1 MKFHRIGIVAGLFFL
16 TACQQEN
23 ILQESAELLPNEL
36 FPVEFAALEGY
47 QPSSAS
53 RESGYD
59 PQQDICD
66 LQQDIYSPQ
75 QDTCTSRIS
84 ASRDGIRCFW
94 EEGDQIGI
102 AISGGGNDQS
112 TTARIYD
119 DGLALQEPLYWKT
132 TQASTVTGWYPA
144 TDGTTSLKDQR
155 RDFVYLLKTDPTPCD
170 YMSGPIHL
178 RFKHQLA
185 KVRIILTGS
194 FSWLRRSSLSF
205 LGPVTCKHQQGEFT
219 FVGNHDYIE
228 MRNIRSRQ
236 RTFEAL
242 IAPRTIQEGEKV
254 LQLSFYSYK
263 KYFEVEEEITLEAGK
278 MYTFTLNANLFF

>member
-1 MKFHRIGIVAGLFFL
+1 MNLMKFHRIGIVAGLFFL

-53 RESGYD
+53 QEGGYTSQQGSYASQQGTYD
-59 PQQDICD
+59 PQQG
-66 LQQDIYSPQ
+66 IYDPQ
-75 QDTCTSRIS
+75 QGSCASRIS

-132 TQASTVTGWYPA
+132 TQTSTVTGWYPA
-144 TDGTTSLKDQR
+144 ADGTTSLKDQR

-194 FSWLRRSSLSF
+194 FS
-205 LGPVTCKHQQGEFT
+205 
-219 FVGNHDYIE
+219 
-228 MRNIRSRQ
+228 
-236 RTFEAL
+236 
-242 IAPRTIQEGEKV
+242 
-254 LQLSFYSYK
+254 
-263 KYFEVEEEITLEAGK
+263 
-278 MYTFTLNANLFF
+278 